1 MAGGGPGGCA
11 VALGLRRHAPHLSVA
26 LIESSRYEGERVGET
41 LPPHVRP
48 VLEQIGV
55 HEAFARSGAREV
67 HGTAAAWGDR
77 ALRPN
82 DFVFGAR
89 GPGWHVD
96 RSAFDM
102 LLSSEAEDA
111 GAVVSRGTLVG
122 SVDGDA
128 GRWTVDT
135 SAGTMTARFVV
146 DATGHAASIARK
158 RGARVVDVDRLVAY
172 ARFVDDRTSR
182 DARTL
187 VEAFADGWWYT
198 AGLPGGRRIVAC
210 VTDADLGRRLDL
222 GDAAGWGAE
231 LARTEHVAGSISSRG
246 ADGPV
251 IVRPTHSR
259 RLDRAAGPGWIA
271 VGDAASSFDPLSS
284 QGILKALRSGT
295 FATYAIAD
303 TLGGDPGSLDRYRRF
318 VASEFDAYL
327 RARAG
332 FYALERRWTQGDFWR
347 RRQRVRSPGRRLEG
361 AT

>member
-1 MAGGGPGGCA
+1 M
-11 VALGLRRHAPHLSVA
+11 
-26 LIESSRYEGERVGET
+26 
-41 LPPHVRP
+41 
-48 VLEQIGV
+48 
-55 HEAFARSGAREV
+55 

-77 ALRPN
+77 ALRPD

-96 RSAFDM
+96 RSAFDA
-102 LLSSEAEDA
+102 LLSA
-111 GAVVSRGTLVG
+111 GAGEAGVHVFRGTLVEA
-122 SVDGDA
+122 VDGDDGA
-128 GRWTVDT
+128 WTVDT

-172 ARFVDDRTSR
+172 VRFVDDRTGQ
-182 DARTL
+182 DPRTV
-187 VEAFADGWWYT
+187 VEAFADGWWYA

-210 VTDADLGRRLDL
+210 VTDADLGRRLEL
-222 GDAAGWGAE
+222 RDAASWGAE
-231 LARTEHVAGSISSRG
+231 LARTEHVACSISSQD
-246 ADGPV
+246 AAGPV
-251 IVRPTHSR
+251 IVRPAHSR

-295 FATYAIAD
+295 FAAYAIAD

-332 FYALERRWTQGDFWR
+332 FYALERRWVQGDFWR